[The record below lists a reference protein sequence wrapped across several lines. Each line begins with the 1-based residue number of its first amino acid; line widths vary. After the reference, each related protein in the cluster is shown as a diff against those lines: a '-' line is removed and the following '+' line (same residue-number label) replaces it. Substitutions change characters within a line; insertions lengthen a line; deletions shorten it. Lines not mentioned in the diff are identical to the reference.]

1 MAEIEY
7 FYAAHSAFAYLGSA
21 RLMQIA
27 DTAGRN
33 IVHRPMDLNRVIAA
47 VGATPFKD
55 RETKHRA
62 YYFRR
67 EIERWAEHRNLPV
80 MPTRPTHHRR
90 DITLANCMLIA
101 AITQGQNVDRLANE
115 MLSRHWEQ
123 DADLS
128 DSETLSAIAHAVDV
142 DPAPLL
148 EAADSAAVRAA
159 YEANTQEAIDRSV
172 FGSPTYFVDG
182 DMFYGQDRLDLVE
195 RALKKP
201 YGGTWPKSSAD

>member
-1 MAEIEY
+1 MAGIEY

-27 DTAGRN
+27 GSARRTIA
-33 IVHRPMDLNRVIAA
+33 HRPMDLNRVIAA
-47 VGATPFKD
+47 VGAIPFKN

-67 EIERWAEHRNLPV
+67 EIERWAEHRSLPV
-80 MPTRPTHHRR
+80 MEKRPTHHRK
-90 DITLANCMLIA
+90 DITLANCMLVA
-101 AITQGQNVDRLANE
+101 AIGQGHNVDRLANE
-115 MLSRHWEQ
+115 MLSRHWEK

-128 DSETLSAIAHAVDV
+128 DRETLAAIARTVDL
-142 DPAPLL
+142 DPVPLL
-148 EAADSAAVRAA
+148 DAADSPAIRDA

-201 YGGTWPKSSAD
+201 YGGTWPKASAD